1 MKTLRSQRGATFIE
15 AVASVAVFAS
25 VAIGLSPGLLSA
37 RRYAALSSS
46 QSQATAYAQDLL
58 EQVRA
63 RGSTACTTN
72 ASTTYGIFT
81 RTCGVTSNSATA
93 GVSTAVV
100 SVTWRDRPAS
110 TPSITLVTLFN

>member
-1 MKTLRSQRGATFIE
+1 MKTIRSQLGATFIE

-37 RRYAALSSS
+37 RKYAALSSN

-63 RGSTACTTN
+63 RGSTACTSN
-72 ASTTYGIFT
+72 ASATNGIFT
-81 RTCGVTSNSATA
+81 RTCAVSTNTATT

-100 SVTWRDRPAS
+100 SVSWRDRPAS
-110 TPSITLVTLFN
+110 TPSVTLVTLFN